1 MIPLRIVKDLQVDID
16 SKWRRSTNLRNN
28 FPTTMAGQKARE
40 SDAFLETTHNRPML
54 IDQIEFGRIESSLL
68 TIRVKGVILA
78 SS

>member
-16 SKWRRSTNLRNN
+16 SEWRRSTYGNN